1 MIYLLLSVMLVLT
14 LVGLAYGK
22 RDSTTGTPNNWNYI
36 CSWILDMAD
45 TVRTQTLIGY
55 YENISRTK
63 SAMEEFTTTKNTR
76 FVSS

>member
-1 MIYLLLSVMLVLT
+1 LIYLLLSVMLVLT

-22 RDSTTGTPNNWNYI
+22 RDSTTSTPNNWNYI